1 MKFWR
6 IFLALAFIFSINS
19 ACAQSSMESF
29 CQSNIEVNTQRAQW
43 GFDLRKE
50 MLQKCVDHNLR
61 ICSQPY
67 TDLVTRQERLDRAEL
82 EQQFEQTRLSA
93 KTRFLLQAAAREK
106 TSAAYMALR
115 GAADTPE
122 AVAQEI
128 YAQCLTQEPRDLQ
141 AALQNGTLS
150 SSVVPACSGRAD
162 PDYLKRCCTPDCFC
176 DVYCQ

>member
-6 IFLALAFIFSINS
+6 MFLGLAFIFSINS
-19 ACAQSSMESF
+19 ACAQSSIEAF
-29 CQSNIEVNTQRAQW
+29 CQSNIAVNSQRAQW
-43 GFDLRKE
+43 GFDLRVE
-50 MLQKCVDHNLR
+50 MLKKCADENLR

-67 TDLVTRQERLDRAEL
+67 TDLITRQERLDLAEL
-82 EQQFEQTRLSA
+82 QQQFESTQLSA
-93 KTRFLLQAAAREK
+93 KTRFLMQAAARQK

-128 YAQCLTQEPRDLQ
+128 YTQCLTQELRDLD
-141 AALQNGTLS
+141 AAIQSGTIS
-150 SSVVPACSGRAD
+150 QSVGPACPGNAD
-162 PDYLKRCCTPDCFC
+162 PGYLKRCCTPDCFC